1 MTELHLLNYLRVF
14 QASLSTMKM
23 ESAIEV
29 HSRTYKIICDIIGIK
44 AWQMP
49 YWCFA
54 VYSDTLS
61 QLNIF
66 FMNWYLFELWRNLS
80 IVIRDYGRESLLNV

>member
-49 YWCFA
+49 Y
-54 VYSDTLS
+54 
-61 QLNIF
+61 
-66 FMNWYLFELWRNLS
+66 
-80 IVIRDYGRESLLNV
+80 